1 MSSDFIDTDAAA
13 TMLSVTTRTILNLR
27 RSGRLPFQKEGTK
40 VSFRRSHV
48 TALLKAVAPAE
59 AAKVWTRDAR
69 ELPPFIQREPSRRAV
84 FVD

>member
-13 TMLSVTTRTILNLR
+13 RILSVTTRTILNLR

-40 VSFRRSHV
+40 VFFRRSHV
-48 TALLKAVAPAE
+48 TALLKVGAQALPA
-59 AAKVWTRDAR
+59 KTLTRDAR
-69 ELPPFIQREPSRRAV
+69 ELPPFILREPSRRAV

>member
-1 MSSDFIDTDAAA
+1 MASDFIDTAAAA

-27 RSGRLPFQKEGTK
+27 RSGHLPFQKEGTK

-48 TALLKAVAPAE
+48 TALLKAGATALPA
-59 AAKVWTRDAR
+59 KTWTRDAR
-69 ELPPFIQREPSRRAV
+69 ELPPFILREPSRRAV